1 MASDFLPEDVQERV
15 RAVGAADL
23 LIAVPTHN
31 NAGTIE
37 PIVKTILGGLAK
49 SYAGLRAVLMNCD
62 GGSTDDT
69 PLRFERAAGADQQ
82 ALLVRHPVPTVRP
95 LFMPDHGIP
104 GYENAYRAVFE
115 VAEALQVGAC
125 AVIDGNLKSVSTDWV
140 HLLLAPV
147 MDRGCDFVAPLF
159 RRHKYD
165 GSLTNSVVYPLCR
178 ALYGRRMRYQMGGG
192 HGFSGKMVGTY
203 LRKDVWSGS
212 LIHIGLE
219 NWLTTV
225 AVAEGF
231 EVCQA
236 FLGAKVQDS
245 KASGAEL
252 SVMLAHAVGSVF
264 GLMEDYLSVWEG
276 RKGST
281 AVPLVGPPV
290 EVGVEPVTV
299 NVGRMVKGFR
309 QGLRDLLPMWELI
322 LSVDTLPQVLP
333 LGLLDVEDFRF
344 PDDIWV
350 QVVYD
355 FALAYHDKV
364 VHREHLLKALTPL
377 YLGKTAS
384 FILEAKDSDA
394 DGVERLIER
403 LCREYEA
410 RKSYLVERWR

>member
-1 MASDFLPEDVQERV
+1 MQSEFLPEDVQERV
-15 RAVGAADL
+15 RTVGTADL

-31 NAGTIE
+31 NSPTVE
-37 PIVKTILGGLAK
+37 PLISAIADGLAK
-49 SYAGLRAVLMNCD
+49 SYPKSRAVLMNCD

-69 PLRFERAAGADQQ
+69 PQRFERAAGAGRPSV
-82 ALLVRHPVPTVRP
+82 LVRHPVPTVRP

-125 AVIDGNLKSVSTDWV
+125 AVIDGNLKSVSPDWI
-140 HLLLAPV
+140 HLLVNPV
-147 MDRGCDFVAPLF
+147 TERGCDFVAPLF

-192 HGFSGKMVGTY
+192 HGFSGKMVSTY
-203 LRKDVWSGS
+203 LRKDVWGGA
-212 LIHIGLE
+212 LIHLGLE

-231 EVCQA
+231 EVGQA
-236 FLGAKVQDS
+236 FLGSKVQDS

-264 GLMEDYLSVWEG
+264 AIMEDYLSVWEG
-276 RKGST
+276 RKGSR
-281 AVPLVGPPV
+281 AVPLFGPPV
-290 EVGVEPVTV
+290 EVGIEPVTV

-355 FALAYHDKV
+355 FALACHDKA

-394 DGVERLIER
+394 DGAERLIER
-403 LCREYEA
+403 LCREYEV
-410 RKSYLVERWR
+410 RKPYLVERWR

>member
-1 MASDFLPEDVQERV
+1 
-15 RAVGAADL
+15 
-23 LIAVPTHN
+23 
-31 NAGTIE
+31 
-37 PIVKTILGGLAK
+37 
-49 SYAGLRAVLMNCD
+49 
-62 GGSTDDT
+62 
-69 PLRFERAAGADQQ
+69 
-82 ALLVRHPVPTVRP
+82 
-95 LFMPDHGIP
+95 
-104 GYENAYRAVFE
+104 
-115 VAEALQVGAC
+115 
-125 AVIDGNLKSVSTDWV
+125 
-140 HLLLAPV
+140 
-147 MDRGCDFVAPLF
+147 
-159 RRHKYD
+159 
-165 GSLTNSVVYPLCR
+165 
-178 ALYGRRMRYQMGGG
+178 
-192 HGFSGKMVGTY
+192 
-203 LRKDVWSGS
+203 
-212 LIHIGLE
+212 
-219 NWLTTV
+219 
-225 AVAEGF
+225 
-231 EVCQA
+231 
-236 FLGAKVQDS
+236 
-245 KASGAEL
+245 
-252 SVMLAHAVGSVF
+252 MLAHAVGSVF

>member
-1 MASDFLPEDVQERV
+1 MTSEFLPEEVKERV
-15 RAVGAADL
+15 RVLGSADL
-23 LIAVPTHN
+23 LVAVPTYN
-31 NAGTIE
+31 NAATVE
-37 PIVKTILGGLAK
+37 PIVKTILGGLVK
-49 SYAGLRAVLMNCD
+49 SQAGSRVVLLNCD
-62 GGSTDDT
+62 GGSSDGT
-69 PLRFERAAGADQQ
+69 PQRFEHATGADQQ
-82 ALLVRHPVPTVRP
+82 KLLVRHPVPTVRP

-104 GYENAYRAVFE
+104 GYENAYRAIFE
-115 VAEALQVGAC
+115 VAEALEVGAC
-125 AVIDGNLKSVSTDWV
+125 AVIDGNLKSVSPDWIQ
-140 HLLLAPV
+140 LLINPV
-147 MDRGCDFVAPLF
+147 QERGCDFVAPLF

-178 ALYGRRMRYQMGGG
+178 ALYGKRMRHQMGGG
-192 HGFSGKMVGTY
+192 HGFSGKMISTY
-203 LRKDVWSGS
+203 LRKDVWNGR
-212 LIHIGLE
+212 LIHLGLE

-231 EVCQA
+231 EVGQA
-236 FLGAKVQDS
+236 FLGTRMQES

-264 GLMEDYLSVWEG
+264 ALMEDYLSVWEG

-281 AVPLVGPPV
+281 AVPLYGPPL
-290 EVGVEPVTV
+290 EVSVEPVTV

-333 LGLLDVEDFRF
+333 LGILDVEDFRF

-384 FILEAKDSDA
+384 FILEAKESDA
-394 DGVERLIER
+394 DGAERLIER
-403 LCREYEA
+403 LCREYEL
-410 RKSYLVERWR
+410 RKPYLVERWR